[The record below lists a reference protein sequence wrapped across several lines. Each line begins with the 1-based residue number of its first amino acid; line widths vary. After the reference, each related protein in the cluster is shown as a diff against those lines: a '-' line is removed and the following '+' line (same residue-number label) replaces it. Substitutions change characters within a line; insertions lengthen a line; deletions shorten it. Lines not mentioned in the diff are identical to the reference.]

1 MVLFYSPRL
10 GFDGEEAGASP
21 TGTLD
26 ETVTRLLNYSV
37 EALSSSRRVD
47 RVAISA
53 RQVLIVPNKGRR
65 PILGLAVAHKNTKH
79 SADSLVYKLP
89 IFLTRDYRI

>member
-1 MVLFYSPRL
+1 MALFYSPKL
-10 GFDGEEAGASP
+10 GFDGEGAGGSP

-47 RVAISA
+47 RVSIGA

-65 PILGLAVAHKNTKH
+65 PILGLGVDHKNTKH
-79 SADSLVYKLP
+79 SADSLV
-89 IFLTRDYRI
+89 

>member
-1 MVLFYSPRL
+1 MALFYSPKL
-10 GFDGEEAGASP
+10 GFDGEKAGGSP

-47 RVAISA
+47 RVAS
-53 RQVLIVPNKGRR
+53 VLDMFWLS
-65 PILGLAVAHKNTKH
+65 PIKAEGQ
-79 SADSLVYKLP
+79 
-89 IFLTRDYRI
+89 F

>member
-1 MVLFYSPRL
+1 MALFYSPKL
-10 GFDGEEAGASP
+10 GFDGEEAEGSP

-26 ETVTRLLNYSV
+26 ETVTCLLNYSV

-53 RQVLIVPNKGRR
+53 
-65 PILGLAVAHKNTKH
+65 
-79 SADSLVYKLP
+79 
-89 IFLTRDYRI
+89 

>member
-1 MVLFYSPRL
+1 MALFYSLKL
-10 GFDGEEAGASP
+10 GFDGEEAGVSP

-37 EALSSSRRVD
+37 EALSSSRRID

-53 RQVLIVPNKGRR
+53 RQALIVPIKAEGQ
-65 PILGLAVAHKNTKH
+65 
-79 SADSLVYKLP
+79 
-89 IFLTRDYRI
+89 F